1 MRISDRIL
9 SVALFGLGLGLTTA
23 FALDGTR
30 SPANLTPALG
40 VGVAPEAPLGGAS
53 GNLKA
58 WARALRNGDIEG
70 AQRSLEGAARD
81 GDVMAAWKLGRMYAD
96 GDGVKQSDL
105 RAFEYF
111 RGIADSHADEATGT
125 AEARFVASAFVAL
138 GSYYLSGVPNSDIKA
153 DAARAHKI
161 FDYAASYFG
170 DPDAQYR
177 LGRMLLDGQGTP
189 KDPKTAVRWL
199 SLAAGKGQYQAQ
211 AVFGALLFKGQGQSV
226 PRDAAQGLMWLTIAR
241 DAATPRETWIADLY
255 NAALKQASPDE
266 QAVAL
271 VRLEQWMKNRRE

>member
-1 MRISDRIL
+1 MRISERIL

-30 SPANLTPALG
+30 SPANIAPALG

-70 AQRSLEGAARD
+70 AQRSLEDAARD

-111 RGIADSHADEATGT
+111 RGIADSHADEVTGT

-138 GSYYLSGVPNSDIKA
+138 GSYYLSGVPNSDIKP
-153 DAARAHKI
+153 DAGRAHKI

-211 AVFGALLFKGQGQSV
+211 AVFGALLFKGQSV
-226 PRDAAQGLMWLTIAR
+226 PRDAAQGLMWLTLAR

-255 NAALKQASPDE
+255 NAALKQASQEE
-266 QAVAL
+266 QGVAL